1 MILTRAVTF
10 GLLFKKQGIENN
22 AFFVLTF
29 TRSKSRKN
37 HACSAGHEKPVKK
50 RKMQMVLRVRG
61 RTINKEGIFNHVLG
75 ETLKRKKTQVSH
87 LLCRICLAGHKRTR
101 QCSRTLLTH
110 QYIRDGSIG
119 LWWPKRVW
127 VWAAQ
132 IKDSCTPVHRYR
144 KIALKCLRKNLK
156 ISRKLSLIS
165 HEML

>member
-1 MILTRAVTF
+1 MILTWAVTF
-10 GLLFKKQGIENN
+10 GLLFKKQRIENN
-22 AFFVLTF
+22 AFFALTF

-50 RKMQMVLRVRG
+50 RKMQMVLRVRE

-87 LLCRICLAGHKRTR
+87 LLCRICLPGHKRTR

-119 LWWPKRVW
+119 SMMTKEGLGLGSTNKRLLY
-127 VWAAQ
+127 ACPQ
-132 IKDSCTPVHRYR
+132 ISQNRVKMFAS
-144 KIALKCLRKNLK
+144 ILKETLK
-156 ISRKLSLIS
+156 YLVNFP
-165 HEML
+165 